1 VELPVIDDSVITAT
15 ADDLGRRDKGPNP
28 AVARRD
34 ALWRGFRGR
43 CPNCGTGRLF
53 RSYVS
58 QHPTCLACGEDIS
71 PYRADDAPAYFTIL
85 IVGHVVVPGM
95 LWLEVNHHP
104 PMAVHALLWIPLTLL
119 MTLALLPRC
128 KGVLIALLWSLGIR
142 S

>member
-1 VELPVIDDSVITAT
+1 VTNDIVTIAPVEIPGRGEREKSVAVS
-15 ADDLGRRDKGPNP
+15 RRE
-28 AVARRD
+28 

-58 QHPTCLACGEDIS
+58 QNPICLSCGEDLS
-71 PYRADDAPAYFTIL
+71 AYRADDAPAYFTIL

-95 LWLEVNHHP
+95 LSLEMNYHP
-104 PMAVHALLWIPLTLL
+104 SVIVHALLWIPLTLL

-128 KGVLIALLWSLGIR
+128 KGMLIALLWSLGVR

>member
-1 VELPVIDDSVITAT
+1 VTSAPI
-15 ADDLGRRDKGPNP
+15 DDLGRRDGPP
-28 AVARRD
+28 SAAVSRRD
-34 ALWRGFRGR
+34 ALWRGLCGR

-58 QHPTCLACGEDIS
+58 QHPTCLSCGEDLS

-95 LWLEVNHHP
+95 LWLEMNYHP
-104 PMAVHALLWIPLTLL
+104 PMEVHALLWVPLTLL

-128 KGVLIALLWSLGIR
+128 KGVLIALLWSLGVR

>member
-1 VELPVIDDSVITAT
+1 MIDDSLTTVAF
-15 ADDLGRRDKGPNP
+15 DDLGPHEIEANP
-28 AVARRD
+28 AVSRRE

-43 CPNCGTGRLF
+43 CPNCGIGHLF
-53 RSYVS
+53 RAYVS
-58 QHPTCLACGEDIS
+58 QNPICRSCGEDFT

-95 LWLEVNHHP
+95 LSLEINYHP
-104 PMAVHALLWIPLTLL
+104 PMAVHALLWVPLTLV

-128 KGVLIALLWSLGIR
+128 KGMLIALLWSLGIR

>member
-1 VELPVIDDSVITAT
+1 VIIDSVTSVPV
-15 ADDLGRRDKGPNP
+15 DDLGRREREPNA
-28 AVARRD
+28 AVSRRD
-34 ALWRGFRGR
+34 ALWRGLRGR

-58 QHPTCLACGEDIS
+58 QYPTCLSCGEDLS

-95 LWLEVNHHP
+95 LILEINYHP
-104 PMAVHALLWIPLTLL
+104 PMVVHALLWLPLTLL

-128 KGVLIALLWSLGIR
+128 KGMLIALLWSLGVR

>member
-1 VELPVIDDSVITAT
+1 MINEFVTSAPI
-15 ADDLGRRDKGPNP
+15 DDLGRRDGQPSA
-28 AVARRD
+28 AVSRRD
-34 ALWRGFRGR
+34 ALWRGLCGR

-58 QHPTCLACGEDIS
+58 QHPTCLSCGEDLS

-95 LWLEVNHHP
+95 LWLEMNYHP
-104 PMAVHALLWIPLTLL
+104 PMEVHALLWVPLTLL

-128 KGVLIALLWSLGIR
+128 KGVLIALLWSLGVR

>member
-1 VELPVIDDSVITAT
+1 VINEFVTTAPVDN
-15 ADDLGRRDKGPNP
+15 LGRHETEPSA
-28 AVARRD
+28 AVSRRD
-34 ALWRGFRGR
+34 ALWRGLRGT
-43 CPNCGTGRLF
+43 CPNCGIGRLF

-58 QHPTCLACGEDIS
+58 QHPTCLACGEDFT

-95 LWLEVNHHP
+95 LSLEINYHP
-104 PMAVHALLWIPLTLL
+104 TMAVHALLWIPLTLL

-128 KGVLIALLWSLGIR
+128 KGVLIALLWSLGVR